1 VGRRPGRKRDSKRD
15 RFTGGRITPPIHRVV
30 TDGRTAYMTDLVITV
45 EDKKTTATAR
55 RLSVLEAIGIS
66 GGSLEAGKEL
76 ERLWHLCRKY
86 ATDAPS
92 INAKVS
98 SPHRGG
104 HSHEGELSE
113 GVIGFGVKVHD
124 KYQAGIKA
132 MKWDRYALKEPNEQ
146 YGRAVIEAVVAA
158 CVENKPLTESGKAL
172 CKQGLVVL
180 AKEWNY

>member
-1 VGRRPGRKRDSKRD
+1 MGHRPGRKRKQGVERAQS
-15 RFTGGRITPPIHRVV
+15 GRILHPLPGV
-30 TDGRTAYMTDLVITV
+30 DQRTAYAMDGFIETPEDQRTV
-45 EDKKTTATAR
+45 ATAI
-55 RLSVLEAIGIS
+55 RLTVLEKMGIS
-66 GGSLEAGKEL
+66 GSSLEAGKEI

-113 GVIGFGVKVHD
+113 GVIGFGVKVNA
-124 KYQAGIKA
+124 KYQDGIRA
-132 MKWDRYALKEPNEQ
+132 MAAASYGLKEPDDR
-146 YGRAVIEAVVAA
+146 YGRAVIKAVVGA

>member
-1 VGRRPGRKRDSKRD
+1 MGRRPGRKRKQDVERAQS
-15 RFTGGRITPPIHRVV
+15 GRILHPLPGV
-30 TDGRTAYMTDLVITV
+30 DQRTAYAMDGFIETPEDQRTV
-45 EDKKTTATAR
+45 ATAI
-55 RLSVLEAIGIS
+55 RLTVLEKMGIS
-66 GGSLEAGKEL
+66 GSSLEAGKEI

-132 MKWDRYALKEPNEQ
+132 MRALEQ
-146 YGRAVIEAVVAA
+146 DERYGRGQVIEAVVGA

>member
-1 VGRRPGRKRDSKRD
+1 MGRRPGRKRKQGVERAQS
-15 RFTGGRITPPIHRVV
+15 GRILHPLPGV
-30 TDGRTAYMTDLVITV
+30 DQRTAYAMDGFIETPEDQRTV
-45 EDKKTTATAR
+45 ATAI
-55 RLSVLEAIGIS
+55 RLTVLEKMGIS
-66 GGSLEAGKEL
+66 GSSLEAGKEI